1 MATAEEQRS
10 EPHGARPAPL
20 PCVTLLCGLSGFAL
34 SLAFIRPGIAAL
46 AWIAPVP
53 FIAATLR
60 AHRLRRALW
69 CGAAFG
75 LGLNLKTFHFLSVF
89 GTLPWVA
96 GASLEAAW
104 GLILA
109 GALYLVVAR
118 RPSWARVVLLVPCV
132 WVSVEWLRSLGD
144 LGIAWSDLGHSQVTA
159 PRTVQFASVAGAY
172 GLSYLIALTNAAIVE
187 LLTANARPVLTR
199 VLAVGP
205 PVLLI
210 LFGQIVL
217 ARHPGDEAGP
227 DGVQVTL
234 VQCGAVNQPI
244 VFGPP
249 TPPME
254 QLTEFI
260 RTTQGQDIEPG
271 GLVIWPEAAIGA
283 DLERDVVLRSAVS
296 NLVRRKRCYLLAG
309 CHHHTPPDRSHNA
322 AMLFLP
328 DGTIGGVYHKN
339 RLVIMSEQTPA
350 WLRAIAGP
358 TLDSFGASARSL
370 TPGEGFVALEAGDA
384 RLAPII
390 CFESTLTYPA
400 RRAVSRGANLIA
412 LVTNDGWFRATD
424 GGEFHAGLS
433 IMRAVEN
440 RTPIARAACTGMSMF
455 VDAYGRISYPTPLF
469 DMKPRAVSAR
479 VPLRPVDPPGSIYTC
494 VGDVAVWA
502 SLAAVVVAAV
512 LGWRARYRE
521 GRPRVHDAP
530 D

>member
-1 MATAEEQRS
+1 
-10 EPHGARPAPL
+10 
-20 PCVTLLCGLSGFAL
+20 
-34 SLAFIRPGIAAL
+34 
-46 AWIAPVP
+46 
-53 FIAATLR
+53 
-60 AHRLRRALW
+60 
-69 CGAAFG
+69 
-75 LGLNLKTFHFLSVF
+75 
-89 GTLPWVA
+89 
-96 GASLEAAW
+96 LEAAW
-104 GLILA
+104 GLILG
-109 GALYLVVAR
+109 GALYWVVGR

-159 PRTVQFASVAGAY
+159 PRAVQFASVAGAY

-205 PVLLI
+205 PVFLI
-210 LFGQIVL
+210 LFGQMVL
-217 ARHPGDEAGP
+217 ALHPGDEEDAG
-227 DGVQVTL
+227 GVQVTL
-234 VQCGAVNQPI
+234 VQCGEVNQPI

-249 TPPME
+249 TPSME
-254 QLTEFI
+254 QLRQFI
-260 RTTQGQDIEPG
+260 QTTQAQDIEPG

-283 DLERDVVLRSAVS
+283 DLERDAVLRRAVS

-322 AMLFLP
+322 AILFLP

-339 RLVIMSEQTPA
+339 RLVIMSEQTPG
-350 WLRAIAGP
+350 WLRAVAGP
-358 TLDSFGASARSL
+358 TLDRFGASARSL
-370 TPGEGFVALEAGDA
+370 TPGDGFVVFDAGDL

-440 RTPIARAACTGMSMF
+440 RTPIARAACTGISMF

-469 DMKPRAVSAR
+469 DMKSRAVSAR
-479 VPLRPVDPPGSIYTC
+479 IPLRPTDPPGSVYTR
-494 VGDVAVWA
+494 VGEVAVWA
-502 SLAAVVVAAV
+502 SLAAVVVSGV
-512 LGWRARYRE
+512 WGWRRRDTQAR
-521 GRPRVHDAP
+521 
-530 D
+530 